1 MPPFD
6 RAEYA
11 DRLRRVR
18 ERMSDQGLDVLI
30 VSDPANM
37 AYLTGYDGWSF
48 YTPQGVAVGLDV
60 DPVLFTRLMD
70 ANGAR
75 VTTYLDDDAILG
87 FPDHYVQA
95 RDKHPLDWVAGE
107 LPKRGLG
114 RGTDRGRE
122 RRLLLHAAGLPR
134 ARGGPGR
141 RDAGRLRT
149 SS

>member
-11 DRLRRVR
+11 DRVRRTR
-18 ERMSDQGLDVLI
+18 ERMASQGLDVLI

-48 YTPQGVAVGLDV
+48 YTPQGVALGLDA

-75 VTTYLDDDAILG
+75 VTTYLDDEAILG

-95 RDKHPLDWVAGE
+95 RDKHPLDWVAKE
-107 LPKRGLG
+107 LASRGLG
-114 RGTDRGRE
+114 SGTIGVESDDYYFT
-122 RRLLLHAAGLPR
+122 PR
-134 ARGGPGR
+134 A
-141 RDAGRLRT
+141 
-149 SS
+149 

>member
-1 MPPFD
+1 
-6 RAEYA
+6 
-11 DRLRRVR
+11 
-18 ERMSDQGLDVLI
+18 MSDQGLDVLI

-48 YTPQGVAVGLDV
+48 YTPQGVALGLDV

-95 RDKHPLDWVAGE
+95 RDKHPLDWVAGRAAE
-107 LPKRGLG
+107 A
-114 RGTDRGRE
+114 
-122 RRLLLHAAGLPR
+122 RRSAAAGSASRATPTTSRRGPTTRSRRASATPR
-134 ARGGPGR
+134 WSTPP
-141 RDAGRLRT
+141 